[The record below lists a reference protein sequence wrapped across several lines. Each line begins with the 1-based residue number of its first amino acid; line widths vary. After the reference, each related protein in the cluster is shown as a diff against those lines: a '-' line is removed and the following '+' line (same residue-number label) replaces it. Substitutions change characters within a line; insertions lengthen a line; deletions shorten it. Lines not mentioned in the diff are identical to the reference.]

1 MPDIVNENRKQ
12 EVVYLPEGHT
22 AHYRE
27 ELQAKRTNVANHPQR
42 A

>member
-1 MPDIVNENRKQ
+1 VYENRKQ

-22 AHYRE
+22 AHYRK
-27 ELQAKRTNVANHPQR
+27 ELSSKREINAKDQNR